1 MGLGLIIYLSSANL
15 PESTNRLV
23 NFICASGVPL
33 TLLAMGILLSYKTD
47 TTQIQLSF
55 LITFLK
61 LFGFLIVLITII
73 WLSGISFIDAKTTL
87 MLSAT
92 PIGAMGLVFASI
104 YKVKTDAVVRSG
116 ILTYI
121 IALFLIP
128 LVGSIF

>member
-1 MGLGLIIYLSSANL
+1 
-15 PESTNRLV
+15 
-23 NFICASGVPL
+23 
-33 TLLAMGILLSYKTD
+33 MGILLSYKTD

-61 LFGFLIVLITII
+61 LFGFLIILTIII
-73 WLSGISFIDAKTTL
+73 WLSDITFTDAKTTL

-92 PIGAMGLVFASI
+92 PIGAMALIFASI
-104 YKVKTDAVVRSG
+104 YNVKTDAVVRSG

-128 LVGSIF
+128 LVGSMF